1 MPRMNDA
8 DIEKALQA
16 KKFPNGPEDQIIA
29 AFGLTWDFLEEVK
42 NKKEWP
48 LASKLA
54 ACCIDLGLV
63 AEEAVERAE
72 FWKLLAE
79 EKSEAQ
85 EARPK
90 EPPTETQE
98 RCPKCKTEVEWVF
111 PPIPGAKPFF
121 QCQDGDCNWMSDDD
135 FPVTESKEGRGE

>member
-42 NKKEWP
+42 DKKEWP

-98 RCPKCKTEVEWVF
+98 RC
-111 PPIPGAKPFF
+111 
-121 QCQDGDCNWMSDDD
+121 
-135 FPVTESKEGRGE
+135 